1 MYLII
6 DDMLLFSCER
16 LDTYG
21 RLWRVVYNLFTFLK
35 VRRGLLLIL
44 SFSYVNIEV
53 VVDEIF
59 VIPDI
64 FEDKYKL
71 FEKLDNNGELNWDNF
86 ASGFKEK

>member
-1 MYLII
+1 M
-6 DDMLLFSCER
+6 
-16 LDTYG
+16 
-21 RLWRVVYNLFTFLK
+21 
-35 VRRGLLLIL
+35 
-44 SFSYVNIEV
+44 
-53 VVDEIF
+53 DEIF